1 MKAMGL
7 LLLAHAI
14 RLVSCDSTV
23 AALYIKTLQKIG
35 EKNMMNLK
43 IGDIVKAKGYEIRL
57 VVVGASDKG
66 YDLFSVWPYND
77 RFIYWSVDA
86 DGHGDILS
94 IVPDPEWDAMKVTNL
109 QKKTGRDGT

>member
-1 MKAMGL
+1 
-7 LLLAHAI
+7 
-14 RLVSCDSTV
+14 
-23 AALYIKTLQKIG
+23 
-35 EKNMMNLK
+35 MMNLK
-43 IGDIVKAKGYEIRL
+43 IGDIVKAKDCEIRL

-77 RFIYWSVDA
+77 RFIYWEVDA

-109 QKKTGRDGT
+109 QKKKQEGTVLDVKSSKS

>member
-1 MKAMGL
+1 ML
-7 LLLAHAI
+7 
-14 RLVSCDSTV
+14 V
-23 AALYIKTLQKIG
+23 AAFTSHEDAAKKIG

-57 VVVGASDKG
+57 VVIGASDKG

-94 IVPDPEWDAMKVTNL
+94 IVPDPDWDAMKVTNL
-109 QKKTGRDGT
+109 QKKREGTVLDIKSSES